1 MNYNDYTSGI
11 CLTLILFIPVVL
23 PTAPMPNPSLGQ
35 AGRGGGEWF
44 HVAKMGGSVYSIS

>member
-1 MNYNDYTSGI
+1 MNDNDYTNDI

-35 AGRGGGEWF
+35 VSGGGWWEWW
-44 HVAKMGGSVYSIS
+44 